1 MLHRYITKGDD
12 MLKLDVKALG
22 LAMGIMWGISM
33 FLLGL
38 LTMENGLGSGIEQV
52 LATMYIGYKPTVM
65 GSIIGGIWGF
75 IDAGVGGML
84 LAWLYN
90 RLSK

>member
-1 MLHRYITKGDD
+1 

-52 LATMYIGYKPTVM
+52 LATMYIGYKPTFT

>member
-1 MLHRYITKGDD
+1 

>member
-1 MLHRYITKGDD
+1 

-52 LATMYIGYKPTVM
+52 LATMYI
-65 GSIIGGIWGF
+65 
-75 IDAGVGGML
+75 
-84 LAWLYN
+84 
-90 RLSK
+90 